1 MNITTIASVLSEIL
15 SARTGTEVRITLK
28 EVRTDSES

>member
-28 EVRTDSES
+28 EVKDNTES

>member
-1 MNITTIASVLSEIL
+1 MNTTTITAVRSAIL

-28 EVRTDSES
+28 EVKQ

>member
-1 MNITTIASVLSEIL
+1 MNTTLIASVLSEIL

-28 EVRTDSES
+28 EVRKDSKG

>member
-1 MNITTIASVLSEIL
+1 MNTTLIASVLSEIL

-28 EVRTDSES
+28 EVKDNTES

>member
-1 MNITTIASVLSEIL
+1 MNTTLIASVLSEIL

-28 EVRTDSES
+28 EVKKDSES

>member
-1 MNITTIASVLSEIL
+1 MNITLIASVLSEIL

-28 EVRTDSES
+28 EVKDNTES

>member
-1 MNITTIASVLSEIL
+1 MNTTTIASVLSAIL

-28 EVRTDSES
+28 EVKQ